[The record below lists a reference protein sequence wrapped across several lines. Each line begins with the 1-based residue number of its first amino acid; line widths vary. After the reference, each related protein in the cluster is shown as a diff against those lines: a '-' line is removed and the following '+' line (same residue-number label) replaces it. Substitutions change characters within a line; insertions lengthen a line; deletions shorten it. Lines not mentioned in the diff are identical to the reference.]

1 MPTVIDDTTAAY
13 DAINSRILDDRG
25 KVQPIRTPVGI
36 VASVLAGAG
45 VRAHAGD
52 AFWSDWQML
61 EQRGDLAACRQPGD
75 YLKVYL
81 RLKLQQAGG

>member
-13 DAINSRILDDRG
+13 DAINARIREPL
-25 KVQPIRTPVGI
+25 RTSPGVI
-36 VASVLAGAG
+36 ASVLAGAG
-45 VRAHAGD
+45 VRAHADD
-52 AFWSDWQML
+52 AFWADWQML
-61 EQRGDLAACRQPGD
+61 EQRGDFDACRQPGD